1 MSLMPVKNWINEE
14 ANSMKDVPIDVG
26 TTLIDPGFLGP
37 ELELSD
43 DEIRDCP
50 EKEIRFLSAS
60 FRNVWHDELKQT
72 ISRRTIWYLNFIL
85 IIITP

>member
-1 MSLMPVKNWINEE
+1 
-14 ANSMKDVPIDVG
+14 MKDVPIDVG

-60 FRNVWHDELKQT
+60 FRNV
-72 ISRRTIWYLNFIL
+72 
-85 IIITP
+85 